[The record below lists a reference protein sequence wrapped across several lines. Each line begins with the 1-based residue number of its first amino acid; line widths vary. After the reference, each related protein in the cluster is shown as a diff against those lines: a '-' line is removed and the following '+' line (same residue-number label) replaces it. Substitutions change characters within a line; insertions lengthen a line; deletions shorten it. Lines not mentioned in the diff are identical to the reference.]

1 MSSLEK
7 YIGKLNPN
15 CESFGQR
22 PKRNIND
29 SDAVLYY
36 NSPAGHNTL
45 GNFMKTISMKAE
57 LLTLYTNHCIRATCI
72 TSLDQRGIEAGHIMS
87 VSGRKSETSIKS
99 YSRCVSETKK
109 QGMFDVISS
118 VVYPSPKLGP
128 EDPIVVSK
136 NVPIL

>member
-22 PKRNIND
+22 PKRNSND
-29 SDAVLYY
+29 SNAVWYY

-72 TSLDQRGIEAGHIMS
+72 TGLDQRVMKLDTSCPS
-87 VSGRKSETSIKS
+87 VDT
-99 YSRCVSETKK
+99 
-109 QGMFDVISS
+109 
-118 VVYPSPKLGP
+118 SPKRQ
-128 EDPIVVSK
+128 
-136 NVPIL
+136 